1 MVQAIIIAVL
11 AVALIISIVIN
22 RRAIDALMESD
33 TRLFVAH
40 EIISRYIN
48 LVIEYYGAET
58 AKNILDNVIKGIGNS
73 EEFGLVLPVEKL
85 SDRFFSSVTNKEND
99 NGLYGK

>member
-11 AVALIISIVIN
+11 VVVLIISIIIN

-33 TRLFVAH
+33 ARLFVAH

-48 LVIEYYGAET
+48 LVIEYYGVET
-58 AKNILDNVIKGIGNS
+58 AKNILDNVIKEIGNS
-73 EEFGLVLPVEKL
+73 EEFGLVLPVEEL
-85 SDRFFSSVTNKEND
+85 SDRFFASVSNKEND
-99 NGLYGK
+99 NGIYRE